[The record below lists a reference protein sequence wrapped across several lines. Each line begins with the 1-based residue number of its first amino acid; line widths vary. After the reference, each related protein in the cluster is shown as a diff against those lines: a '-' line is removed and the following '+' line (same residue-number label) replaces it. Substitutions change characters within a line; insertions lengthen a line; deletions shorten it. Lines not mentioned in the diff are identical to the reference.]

1 VENPLFNAAGNA
13 ADSVAAIRADF
24 LRTRDPDRMVTWRSA
39 LVDRIVIAAWRQWLQ
54 PDAPAGLAVLATGGY
69 GRHQLFPFSD
79 VDLLVLCET
88 ERHAAESQP
97 LLSPFL
103 QSLWDAGLRVSQSV
117 RTLEECLSL
126 QERNVELHISVI
138 DQRYLAGDAVLA
150 GRLSDRLPAFLHG
163 CRRPLVRGLARLTAE
178 RHRKAGQTIYHLEPN
193 VKEAP
198 GGLRDWQV
206 AGWVRQLQSCD
217 GRRLAS
223 RTQGPGDETARRFLF
238 GIRCFL
244 HYQTARDA
252 NVLTFDAQEAAAEAA
267 GEHDPAVW
275 MREYFRAARQIHRH
289 ALNALDAAESQPGSS
304 LFTHLMGRGSR
315 LSNSEFT
322 VVRERVL
329 VRSPLALEHDPAL
342 ALRLFAFV
350 ARHGFPLSQDA
361 RERLVAQR
369 GTLAASFGIPG
380 SWFPGLQEIFRQRHA
395 ATALREMH
403 ETGVL
408 FLLFPELETI
418 DCLVVRDFYHRYTV
432 DEHSLIAIQTLLE
445 LETASEA
452 KAKPFAEIL
461 AECDRRD
468 LLVFALL
475 FHDAGKGQPG
485 EGHVEGSVW
494 LAECAMERI
503 QMPPEDR
510 DTVRFLI
517 QNHLELPRTLS
528 TRDLSAQET
537 IRELAGRVGTVER
550 LRSLALLTYGDVSA
564 VNPNAMTPWRA
575 AELFRLY
582 RLVHQELT
590 RELETDR
597 ITETAGLPPEIQ
609 AFLSGFPRRYL
620 LTHGA
625 REMQEH
631 FALASRLPERGVAA
645 SLRKSHG
652 AHQLTVAALDRPRL
666 FAQLAGT
673 LAAFGM
679 SILKA
684 EAYSNQRGEV
694 LDTFVFADPH
704 RTLELNPPEAERLL
718 TLIER
723 AALGRLDV
731 KQLLKS
737 RPAVLPPSRKARIK
751 PRVSFDNEASPAAT
765 LLQVMA
771 QDRPGLLYELSSALS
786 DAGCNIEVVLV
797 DTEAHRAIDVFFV
810 THGGAKLTGEVQS
823 LLEPVLTGVCHGPPD
838 GAG

>member
-1 VENPLFNAAGNA
+1 VENPLSSAARNT
-13 ADSVAAIRADF
+13 ADSLAAIRADF
-24 LRTRDPDRMVTWRSA
+24 LRTRDPDRVLKWRSA
-39 LVDRIVIAAWRQWLQ
+39 LVDRLVIAAWRQWVQ
-54 PDAPAGLAVLATGGY
+54 PHAPTGVAVVATGGY

-79 VDLLVLCET
+79 VDLLLLCEGD
-88 ERHAAESQP
+88 RHAEDYAS

-117 RTLEECLSL
+117 RTLEECLTL
-126 QERNVELHISVI
+126 QERNVELHISLI
-138 DQRYLAGDAVLA
+138 DQRYLAGDAMLA

-178 RHRKAGQTIYHLEPN
+178 RHRKAGQTIHHLEPN
-193 VKEAP
+193 VKETP

-206 AGWVRQLQSCD
+206 AGWVTQLQTCD

-223 RTQGPGDETARRFLF
+223 RTEWPGEEPARRFLF
-238 GIRCFL
+238 GVRCFL
-244 HYQTARDA
+244 HYQSARDA
-252 NVLTFDAQEAAAEAA
+252 NVLTFDAQEAAAAAA
-267 GEHDPAVW
+267 GQQDPAVW
-275 MREYFRAARQIHRH
+275 MRDYFRAAREIHRR
-289 ALNALDAAESQPGSS
+289 ALNALDAAESQPGTS
-304 LFTHLMGRGSR
+304 LFSHLMGRGSR
-315 LSNSEFT
+315 LSNAEFT
-322 VVRERVL
+322 VVRERVFL
-329 VRSPLALEHDPAL
+329 RAPLRLEQDPAL
-342 ALRLFAFV
+342 VLRLFAFV

-361 RERLVAQR
+361 RERLVAKG

-380 SWFPGLQEIFRQRHA
+380 PWFAGLQEILRQRRA
-395 ATALREMH
+395 VTALREMH

-432 DEHSLIAIQTLLE
+432 DEHSLIAIQILLE
-445 LETASEA
+445 LETASDA
-452 KAKPFAEIL
+452 KAKPFSEIL
-461 AECDRRD
+461 AECERRD
-468 LLVFALL
+468 LVVFALL
-475 FHDAGKGQPG
+475 FHDAGKGQAG
-485 EGHVEGSVW
+485 DGHVEGSVW

-510 DTVRFLI
+510 DMVRFLI
-517 QNHLELPRTLS
+517 QHHLELSRALS
-528 TRDLSAQET
+528 ARDLSADET

-550 LRSLALLTYGDVSA
+550 LRSLALLTYCDVSA

-582 RLVHQELT
+582 RLVYHELT
-590 RELETDR
+590 RELDTDR

-625 REMQEH
+625 AEIREH
-631 FALASRLPERGVAA
+631 FALAGRLPERAVAA
-645 SLRKSHG
+645 SLRRIHG
-652 AHQLTVAALDRPRL
+652 VHQLTVAALDRPRL
-666 FAQLAGT
+666 FAHLAGT

-679 SILKA
+679 SIIKA
-684 EAYSNQRGEV
+684 EAYSNQRGEA
-694 LDTFVFADPH
+694 LDTFAFADPH

-723 AALGRLDV
+723 AAVGKLDV

-737 RPAVLPPSRKARIK
+737 RPAVLPPSRNARIA

-786 DAGCNIEVVLV
+786 DGGCNIEVVLV
-797 DTEAHRAIDVFFV
+797 ETEAHRAIDVFFI
-810 THGGAKLTGEVQS
+810 THGGAKLSEDVQAQLKP
-823 LLEPVLTGVCHGPPD
+823 LLEGVCKGQN
-838 GAG
+838 

>member
-1 VENPLFNAAGNA
+1 MENPLSSAARNT
-13 ADSVAAIRADF
+13 ADSLAAIRADF
-24 LRTRDPDRMVTWRSA
+24 LRTRDPDRMLTWRSA
-39 LVDRIVIAAWRQWLQ
+39 LVDRLVIAAWRQWVQ
-54 PDAPAGLAVLATGGY
+54 PDAPAGFAVVATGGY

-79 VDLLVLCET
+79 VDLLLLCES
-88 ERHAAESQP
+88 ERQAAEYQP

-103 QSLWDAGLRVSQSV
+103 QSLWDAGLRISQSV
-117 RTLEECLSL
+117 RTLEECLTL
-126 QERNVELHISVI
+126 QERNVELHISLI

-193 VKEAP
+193 VKETP

-206 AGWVRQLQSCD
+206 TGWVSQLQSCD
-217 GRRLAS
+217 GHRLVPRAL
-223 RTQGPGDETARRFLF
+223 GAGEEPARRFLF
-238 GIRCFL
+238 RIRCFL
-244 HYQTARDA
+244 HYQSARDA

-275 MREYFRAARQIHRH
+275 MREYFRAAREIHRR
-289 ALNALDAAESQPGSS
+289 ALNALDAAESQPGTS
-304 LFTHLMGRGSR
+304 LFSHLMGRGSR
-315 LSNSEFT
+315 LSNAEFT
-322 VVRERVL
+322 IVRERVFL
-329 VRSPLALEHDPAL
+329 RAPLRLEQEPAL
-342 ALRLFAFV
+342 VLRLFAFV

-361 RERLVAQR
+361 RERLTAQR

-380 SWFPGLQEIFRQRHA
+380 PWFPGLQEIFRQRHA

-445 LETASEA
+445 LGTAPDA
-452 KAKPFAEIL
+452 KATPFAEIL

-468 LLVFALL
+468 LVVFALL

-510 DTVRFLI
+510 DVVRFLI
-517 QNHLELPRTLS
+517 HHHLALSRTLS
-528 TRDLSAQET
+528 ARDLSAQET
-537 IRELAGRVGTVER
+537 IQELAGQVGTVER
-550 LRSLALLTYGDVSA
+550 LRSLALLTYCDVSA
-564 VNPNAMTPWRA
+564 VNPNAMTPWRS

-582 RLVHQELT
+582 RLVYHELT

-597 ITETAGLPPEIQ
+597 ITETAGLPAEIQ
-609 AFLSGFPRRYL
+609 AFVSGFPRRYL
-620 LTHGA
+620 LTHGIG
-625 REMQEH
+625 EMQEH
-631 FALASRLPERGVAA
+631 FALASRLAERGVAA
-645 SLRKSHG
+645 GLRRTHG

-673 LAAFGM
+673 LAAFGT

-684 EAYSNQRGEV
+684 EAYSNQRGEA

-723 AALGRLDV
+723 AALGKLDV

-737 RPAVLPPSRKARIK
+737 RPAVLPPSRKARIE

-771 QDRPGLLYELSSALS
+771 QDRPGLLYELGSVLS

-810 THGGAKLTGEVQS
+810 THGGAKLTKDVQS
-823 LLEPVLTGVCHGPPD
+823 QLAPVLEDVCKGPHWC
-838 GAG
+838 

>member
-1 VENPLFNAAGNA
+1 MENPLSSAVRNT
-13 ADSVAAIRADF
+13 ADSLAAIRADF
-24 LRTRDPDRMVTWRSA
+24 LRTRDPDRMLTWRSA
-39 LVDRIVIAAWRQWLQ
+39 LVDRLVIAAWRQWVQ
-54 PDAPAGLAVLATGGY
+54 PDAPAGFAVVATGGY

-79 VDLLVLCET
+79 VDLLLLCET
-88 ERHAAESQP
+88 ERQASEYQA

-117 RTLEECLSL
+117 RTLAECLTL
-126 QERNVELHISVI
+126 QERNVELHISLI
-138 DQRYLAGDAVLA
+138 DQRYLAGDAALA

-193 VKEAP
+193 VKETP

-206 AGWVRQLQSCD
+206 AGWVSQLQSCD
-217 GRRLAS
+217 GRRLVPRA
-223 RTQGPGDETARRFLF
+223 QGPGEEPARRFLF

-244 HYQTARDA
+244 HYQSARDA

-275 MREYFRAARQIHRH
+275 MREYFRAAREIHRR
-289 ALNALDAAESQPGSS
+289 ALNALDAAESQPGTS
-304 LFTHLMGRGSR
+304 LFSHLLGRGSR
-315 LSNSEFT
+315 LSNAEFT
-322 VVRERVL
+322 VVRERVFL
-329 VRSPLALEHDPAL
+329 RAPLRLEQEPAL
-342 ALRLFAFV
+342 VLRLFAFV

-361 RERLVAQR
+361 RERLTAQR

-380 SWFPGLQEIFRQRHA
+380 PWFPEIQQIFRQRHA

-432 DEHSLIAIQTLLE
+432 DEHSLIAVQTLLE
-445 LETASEA
+445 LGTAPEA

-461 AECDRRD
+461 AECDRQD
-468 LLVFALL
+468 LVVFALL
-475 FHDAGKGQPG
+475 FHDGGKGQPG
-485 EGHVEGSVW
+485 QGHVEGSVW

-510 DTVRFLI
+510 DVVRFLI
-517 QNHLELPRTLS
+517 HHHLVLSRTLS
-528 TRDLSAQET
+528 ARDLSAQET
-537 IRELAGRVGTVER
+537 IQELAGQVGTVER
-550 LRSLALLTYGDVSA
+550 LRALALLTYCDVSA
-564 VNPNAMTPWRA
+564 VNPNAMTPWRS

-582 RLVHQELT
+582 RLVYHELT

-597 ITETAGLPPEIQ
+597 ITETAGFPAEIQ
-609 AFLSGFPRRYL
+609 AFVSGFPRRYL
-620 LTHGA
+620 LTHGIG
-625 REMQEH
+625 EIQEH
-631 FALASRLPERGVAA
+631 FALARRLAERGVAA
-645 SLRKSHG
+645 GLRRSHG

-673 LAAFGM
+673 LAAFGA

-694 LDTFVFADPH
+694 LDAFVFADPH

-723 AALGRLDV
+723 AALGKLDV

-737 RPAVLPPSRKARIK
+737 RPTVLPPSRKARIE
-751 PRVSFDNEASPAAT
+751 PRVSFDNEASPTAT
-765 LLQVMA
+765 LLQVIA
-771 QDRPGLLYELSSALS
+771 QDRPGLLYDLSSALS
-786 DAGCNIEVVLV
+786 DGGCNIEVVLV
-797 DTEAHRAIDVFFV
+797 ETEAHRAIDVFFL
-810 THGGAKLTGEVQS
+810 TYDGAKLSDDAQARLT
-823 LLEPVLTGVCHGPPD
+823 PVLEGLCRGQNQ
-838 GAG
+838 